1 MIIPVLIAFLLPVI
15 ISIIATPWVIQFA
28 KRIGATD
35 KPDFRKVHS
44 VTMPRLGG
52 LTIFISIAISL
63 PVMLFLAPFHL
74 AELVEHYP
82 LTLTLIA
89 CLFSIFLLGFWDDLS
104 PLQPGIKFGVQ
115 FIVAAIIYFAGFKI
129 SNITNPMGG
138 AMLNVELIDFPLTL
152 LWIVG
157 ITNAFNLIDGLDG
170 LASGVATIA
179 CVSIFTV
186 SAFTGEW
193 ATAMLALMM
202 AGALVGFLRYNFH
215 PAKIFLG
222 DSGSLL
228 IGFSLA
234 LMSIHSTTKITTGF
248 ALLFPLLVLVLP
260 ITDTLVSM
268 VRRFLGS
275 MLRDAE
281 PSQNQHSVLRKIHG
295 MFKPDRSHIHHQL
308 LSLGLSQTKAVL
320 LLYGIS
326 GFFALGAF
334 AVTLVDGFQ
343 ESLILAILFG
353 VILFTGINKL
363 RYREISIFHNG
374 LIMPIYE
381 RWILRKSFYLRIFDL
396 VFISLG
402 CIASYLLLQRLEPT
416 LQENS
421 FQSAQMFVIVISVQL
436 AVFWL
441 RGVYKENIRLIGIGS
456 IIKVISTIAYAVF
469 ASTIIVY
476 YKTEIPFT
484 TSLFYFIFNFY
495 VLLTLTLGFRVAY
508 QVLNFWFNREKRSS
522 KNVLIYGANER
533 GAMILN
539 HLNHSISNEYKVL
552 GFLDDDAKLEN
563 KHFDG
568 YLVWG
573 GHWKLPKVLKQY
585 PVHAIFMCEKSIKTE
600 NLKRLTNMAKEQD
613 ITIKRVNISL
623 EEVNSENILN
633 LISASSKPVISLG

>member
-1 MIIPVLIAFLLPVI
+1 MIMPVITAFLLPVL
-15 ISIIATPWVIQFA
+15 ISLSATPWVIRFA

-35 KPDFRKVHS
+35 KPDPRKVHT
-44 VTMPRLGG
+44 VITPRLGG
-52 LTIFISIAISL
+52 LTIFISMAITL
-63 PVMLFLAPFHL
+63 PVMIVIAPFHM
-74 AELVEHYP
+74 AELVEHYS
-82 LTLTLIA
+82 LALILIG
-89 CLFSIFLLGFWDDLS
+89 CLFSIFILGFWDDLT
-104 PLQPGIKFGVQ
+104 PLKPGIKFGIQ

-129 SNITNPMGG
+129 SNITNPVGG
-138 AMLNVELIDFPLTL
+138 DMLNVELIDFPLTL

-186 SAFTGEW
+186 SAVTGEW

-222 DSGSLL
+222 DSGSLF

-234 LMSIHSTTKITTGF
+234 LMSIQSTTKITTGF

-275 MLRDAE
+275 MLQDRSKTEKRD
-281 PSQNQHSVLRKIHG
+281 SVLRKIHG

-308 LSLGLSQTKAVL
+308 LSLGLSQTTAVL

-326 GFFALGAF
+326 AFFALGAF
-334 AVTLVDGFQ
+334 AVTLLDGFQ
-343 ESLILAILFG
+343 ESLTLAIIFG
-353 VILFTGINKL
+353 VILLVGIKKL

-381 RWILRKSFYLRIFDL
+381 RWILRKSFYMRILDL
-396 VFISLG
+396 LFIASSCVL
-402 CIASYLLLQRLEPT
+402 SYLLLQQIEPELEAT
-416 LQENS
+416 YLQM
-421 FQSAQMFVIVISVQL
+421 AQTFVIIISVQL

-441 RGVYKENIRLIGIGS
+441 SSLYKENIRLIGIGS
-456 IIKVISTIAYAVF
+456 IIKVISTVTYAVF
-469 ASTIIVY
+469 ASTIVLY
-476 YKTEIPFT
+476 YKTEVPLL
-484 TSLFYFIFNFY
+484 TSLLYLLFNFY
-495 VLLTLTLGFRVAY
+495 FLLTLTLGFRVAY
-508 QVLNFWFNREKRSS
+508 QVLNFWFNQEKRSS

-533 GAMILN
+533 GALILN
-539 HLNHSISNEYKVL
+539 HLNHSTSNEYKVL
-552 GFLDDDAKLEN
+552 GFLDDDASLEN

-573 GHWKLPKVLKQY
+573 GHWKLPKVFKQY
-585 PVHAIFMCEKSIKTE
+585 QVHSIFMCEKSIKTI
-600 NLKRLTNMAKEQD
+600 RCRSIVRQM
-613 ITIKRVNISL
+613 
-623 EEVNSENILN
+623 
-633 LISASSKPVISLG
+633 KPVAASCTAFSIVKSCSA